1 MRNDMI
7 GVFGG
12 AIATSMTMLLAA
24 PRSAV
29 AQDWQWI
36 VTPYVWASNLGVN
49 VSTDARQIV
58 DRDLT
63 FGDLLKDVDM
73 TAQVRLEA
81 QRGRNGVFGDLFGN
95 RLSKD
100 SQIALPQM
108 GGAPASLSSSVRMA
122 ILDAGGLF
130 NPTGQRRGL
139 TLFYGSRM
147 VIQRASVDADIAVPQ
162 AGTVSEHRDLD
173 ETKIDALAGVRYSQ
187 PLPWRLTALVH
198 ADASAGGTKYTWS
211 GSAGLAFALGGRGRY
226 TLTGGY
232 RRMQIKFDA
241 ADSTNATLT
250 MSGMVFGVNMR
261 F

>member
-1 MRNDMI
+1 MNAQRI
-7 GVFGG
+7 RQVGG
-12 AIATSMTMLLAA
+12 ILAASSAIALAGAA
-24 PRSAV
+24 PAM
-29 AQDWQWI
+29 AQGWEWN
-36 VTPYVWASNLGVN
+36 VTPYVWASNLGVK

-58 DRDLT
+58 DRDLA

-81 QRGRNGVFGDLFGN
+81 RRGRNGVFGDLFGN

-173 ETKIDALAGVRYSQ
+173 ETKVDALAGVGVSQ
-187 PLPWRLTALVH
+187 PLPWRLTVLVH

-211 GSAGLAFALGGRGRY
+211 GSAGLAFALGGRY
-226 TLTGGY
+226 TLTAGY

-241 ADSTNATLT
+241 ADATNATLT
-250 MSGMVFGVNMR
+250 LSGMVFGVNMR